1 MNQSKCDLP
10 NNHDEKVDPVPP
22 VSQICISV
30 NNETHC
36 DYFNRAL
43 KGEEHSEDDAT
54 LLNEVVDSRLV
65 VAVVVVVHSEEE
77 RVQEDKEY
85 DEVIEPAKLG
95 ELTRSSYL
103 HSISHTVA
111 FLSHICPRNKK
122 SDRLSYCRLRLS
134 SRTWVQVPPKT
145 SEVFS
150 LK

>member
-1 MNQSKCDLP
+1 M
-10 NNHDEKVDPVPP
+10 
-22 VSQICISV
+22 

-122 SDRLSYCRLRLS
+122 SDRLSYCRLRPRGAYSDLLAVEAKDRITFS
-134 SRTWVQVPPKT
+134 
-145 SEVFS
+145 VFNCFDF
-150 LK
+150 LFFQEYGTYTLQ